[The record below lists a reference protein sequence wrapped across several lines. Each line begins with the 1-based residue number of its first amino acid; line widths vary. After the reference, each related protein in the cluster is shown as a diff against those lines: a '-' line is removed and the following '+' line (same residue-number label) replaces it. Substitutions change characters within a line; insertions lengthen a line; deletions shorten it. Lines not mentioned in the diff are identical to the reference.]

1 MTDISNHKSTK
12 SKQIFLKKQKS
23 NIKLDLKPTQFLVVG
38 FLLVIVIGTS
48 LLTLPFASKPDAN
61 GVYHSVGVIDALFTA
76 TSAVCVTG
84 LVVVTTVQ
92 QWTLFGQVVIMILI
106 QVGGLGFM
114 TLATTLFILIGK
126 KISLKERLLIQEA
139 LNQNTISG
147 MVRLV
152 RYIFLGTLIIEGLGA
167 IILTLSFAKDY
178 SLPKAIYLGIFHS
191 ISAFCNAGFDVI
203 GDSSLTPYA
212 HNWSVNLVVMGLI
225 IIGGVGYT
233 VWIDLLKTTK
243 TAIEKKLSIKG
254 IFRRLTLHTKI
265 VLVMTAGLL
274 ISGTIIFFL
283 LEMGNPETIGGFT
296 LGDKLLASM
305 FHSVSPRT
313 AGFNTIPL
321 DKMGDGTVFIMIV
334 LMFIGGSPAG
344 TAGGIKTVTMGIIVF
359 FLISVVSSKEETE
372 VFNRRIPDDLVKR
385 SLAIMMIS
393 LTIVITVTII
403 LSITESFDFISVL
416 FETVSAFATVGL
428 TLGITSKLTIVGKLI
443 ICITMFIGR
452 LGPMTFAVALA
463 TNAKK
468 NKTSI
473 HLPEERIMV
482 G

>member
-1 MTDISNHKSTK
+1 MSEVSAHRSEKGKKIYLKRKKKS
-12 SKQIFLKKQKS
+12 
-23 NIKLDLKPTQFLVVG
+23 IKLDLKPTQFLVVG
-38 FLLVIVIGTS
+38 FLLLIIFGTV
-48 LLTLPFASKPDAN
+48 LLSLPFASRPDAN
-61 GVYHSVGVIDALFTA
+61 GVYHSVGLINALFTA

-92 QWTLFGQVVIMILI
+92 QWTLFGQIVIIMLI

-114 TLATTLFILIGK
+114 TLATTLFILVGK

-152 RYIFLGTLIIEGLGA
+152 RYIFLGTLMIEGIGA
-167 IILTLSFAKDY
+167 IILTFSFAKDY
-178 SLPKAIYLGIFHS
+178 ELPKAIYLGIFHS

-212 HNWSVNLVVMGLI
+212 HSWPVNLVVMSLI
-225 IIGGVGYT
+225 IMGGVGYT
-233 VWIDLLKTTK
+233 VWIDLIKSTK
-243 TAIEKKLSIKG
+243 TAIAKKLSPKG

-265 VLVMTAGLL
+265 VLVMTFGLIL
-274 ISGTIIFFL
+274 IGAIIFFL
-283 LEMGNPETIGGFT
+283 LEMSNVNTIGEFSV
-296 LGDKLLASM
+296 GDKILASL
-305 FHSVSPRT
+305 FHSISPRT

-321 DKMGDGTVFIMIV
+321 DKMNNGTMFIMIV

-359 FLISVVSSKEETE
+359 FLISVVSSKDETE

-393 LTIVITVTII
+393 LTIVISVTIV
-403 LSITESFDFISVL
+403 LSITEHFDFMSVL

-428 TLGITSKLTIVGKLI
+428 TLGITSKLTIIGKLI
-443 ICITMFIGR
+443 ICVTMFIGR